1 MAATFSAKYE
11 EQLAAMKERAR
22 LAAEQKKAAKKVTK
36 QKGKTNK
43 NSRKALQQKVE
54 RIETTE
60 EKPQAIETIGEL
72 IKSAVLVEAAQSSA
86 APTIVQWTH
95 STSRNADVDVREDC
109 NDDSTKSKDSV
120 HVSLLSGHNF
130 SVKKSDTSVFKQ
142 EGIGSS
148 THQTIDADSHK
159 STTTTAECSIRTPKS
174 TPQTDSKS
182 NSKRI
187 NVVISP
193 GSCGRDEMY
202 PAHKKVEVLS
212 VVMVACKPI
221 DADWINLLLRTC
233 LCTCCR
239 GSARRETGLLMSA
252 STSSQTTFPK

>member
-193 GSCGRDEMY
+193 GVELLVKKYFFSLVDTYRKLKRCGGCSVQEAVGEMRCI
-202 PAHKKVEVLS
+202 PH
-212 VVMVACKPI
+212 I
-221 DADWINLLLRTC
+221 
-233 LCTCCR
+233 
-239 GSARRETGLLMSA
+239 RR
-252 STSSQTTFPK
+252 